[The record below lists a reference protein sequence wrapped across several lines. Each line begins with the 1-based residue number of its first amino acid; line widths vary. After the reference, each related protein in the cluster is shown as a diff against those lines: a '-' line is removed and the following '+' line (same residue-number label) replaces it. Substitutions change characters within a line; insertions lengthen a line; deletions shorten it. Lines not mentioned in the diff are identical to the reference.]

1 LQLKVSQDEKNTTE
15 TIDSEG
21 WLRTG
26 DVAEIDSCGRVKIID
41 RIKVCHYLASCFARI
56 YMFFYQNIMKLAQ
69 GEYVALEKIENLYS
83 SSPIISQIYV
93 HGDSL
98 QSYLV
103 AVIVPDS
110 VQLANL
116 ASEVFGKKI
125 TQDSLEELSGAIA
138 DQRIQKGILSILSS
152 EARRSG
158 LKG

>member
-1 LQLKVSQDEKNTTE
+1 
-15 TIDSEG
+15 
-21 WLRTG
+21 
-26 DVAEIDSCGRVKIID
+26 
-41 RIKVCHYLASCFARI
+41 
-56 YMFFYQNIMKLAQ
+56 MKLAQ

-83 SSPIISQIYV
+83 SSPIVSQIYV

-103 AVIVPDS
+103 AVVVPDFL
-110 VQLANL
+110 QLANL

-125 TQDSLEELSGAIA
+125 TQDDLEELSGAIA
-138 DQRIQKGILSILSS
+138 DQRIQRGVLSILSS